1 MANGLKY
8 DVAPSLG
15 TQSTPSADGSKFQMG
30 IAVDLTNRKYEYGQ
44 VIKYSLAADDHDAST
59 TALNTHQFGV
69 SHTDQDENSC
79 PSQFVQ
85 YGDRAVFG
93 PSTVSGYEGYTEPV
107 RLAAAGHLNDVAHS
121 EANYSTSWSDGV
133 IYSLDRANRYKYQ
146 LSDSVS
152 IYGTGRAAGWYMQ
165 NIQGQTCGIRK
176 GYISL
181 NHMGRYVQTTGSD
194 SSLTDAWE
202 NDNVGDGIVGIKIK
216 LPIGHSGAQVDFI
229 QGYSTG
235 PLHGNAK
242 GPSREFSKY
251 GLMPFRAADSVL
263 SSPGTE
269 SDIDYYND
277 AADTNDTIGVFR
289 YTYKHNDSDFYLG
302 QFTINNA
309 SRTIVSGDETEMALL
324 TGFDHPGG
332 EFKDTA
338 QALLTSQNGLSDSAG
353 GNYTST
359 GIFYQPLTR
368 SIQNDNDGR
377 YSKLTSGTNYRMGI
391 TYRGNM
397 TNRSSMEALSYSY
410 AFFQWSPGI
419 SGSGDTNT
427 YTDFYMS
434 TDKLLDGTD
443 ANKKAIN
450 TYTTK
455 MVSGNVESAN
465 IDLTSGVNYQ
475 AMGVV
480 QISKNTTG
488 NSSARYSGV
497 EQMMF
502 IDNMWLEHEGD
513 VSNASGQGYCIIDQN
528 PEQGTLQV
536 NRFQASKPTKITLS
550 DGSRRT
556 MDITGSNQRFLH
568 EIQCEFLYLPQKEYD
583 KLQDLLRW
591 QDLGHKLTLHPHLP
605 QVPHCLVGEMEITN
619 VRKSFWDLSRF
630 SISFRFTE
638 TD

>member
-1 MANGLKY
+1 MANGIKY

-15 TQSTPSADGSKFQMG
+15 TQSTPSTTGTKFQMG
-30 IAVDLTNRKYEYGQ
+30 IAVDLSNRKYEYGQ
-44 VIKYSLAADDHDAST
+44 VIKYSLAADEFGTSST
-59 TALNTHQFGV
+59 VLNTHQFGI

-79 PSQFVQ
+79 PSQFIQ
-85 YGDRAVFG
+85 HGDRAVLG

-107 RLAAAGHLNDVAHS
+107 RLAAAGHLNDV
-121 EANYSTSWSDGV
+121 NSTAWTAGL

-165 NIQGQTCGIRK
+165 NIQGQTTGIRK

-181 NHMGRYVQTTGSD
+181 NHMGRYVQTEASD
-194 SSLTDAWE
+194 ATLTNFWE
-202 NDNVGDGIVGIKIK
+202 NNNVGDSIVGIKIK
-216 LPIGHSGAQVDFI
+216 LPVGHSDAQVDYI

-251 GLMPFRAADSVL
+251 GLIPFRTNTL

-269 SDIDYYND
+269 SGLDYYND
-277 AADTNDTIGVFR
+277 ADDTNDTEGIFR
-289 YTYKHNDSDFYLG
+289 YTYKHNDSNFYLG

-309 SRTIVSGDETEMALL
+309 SRTIVAADKTEMAVL

-338 QALLTSQNGLSDSAG
+338 QALLTAQNGLSDSAG

-397 TNRSSMEALSYSY
+397 TDRGTTMNSSYSY
-410 AFFQWSPGI
+410 AFFQWSPGVHH
-419 SGSGDTNT
+419 GDTNT

-434 TDKLLDGTD
+434 TDKLLDGNN
-443 ANKKAIN
+443 ASKKAIN
-450 TYTTK
+450 SYTTK
-455 MVSGNVESAN
+455 MVSGYVESAN
-465 IDLTSGVNYQ
+465 VDLTSGINYQ

-480 QISKNTTG
+480 QVSKNTTG
-488 NSSARYSGV
+488 NSSSRYSGV

-502 IDNMWLEHEGD
+502 VDNMWLEHEGD
-513 VSNASGQGYCIIDQN
+513 ISNASGNGYCIIDQS
-528 PEQGTLQV
+528 PEQGTLAV

-568 EIQCEFLYLPQKEYD
+568 ELSCEFLYLPQAEYD

-630 SISFRFTE
+630 SISFKFTE

>member
-8 DVAPSLG
+8 DVAPSIG
-15 TQSTPSADGSKFQMG
+15 TQTTPNADGSKFQMG
-30 IAVDLTNRKYEYGQ
+30 IAVDLTNRKFDYGQ
-44 VIKYSLAADDHDAST
+44 VIKYSLAADDFGTSST
-59 TALNTHQFGV
+59 VINTHQFGV

-79 PSQFVQ
+79 PSQFIQ
-85 YGDRAVFG
+85 YGDKAVFG

-107 RLAAAGHLNDVAHS
+107 RLAASGHLNDVS
-121 EANYSTSWSDGV
+121 STAWTDGV
-133 IYSLDRANRYKYQ
+133 LYSLDRANRYKYQ

-152 IYGTGRAAGWYMQ
+152 IYSTGRAAGWYMQ
-165 NIQGQTCGIRK
+165 NIQGQTCGTRK

-181 NHMGRYVQTTGSD
+181 NHMGRYVQTDASGTA
-194 SSLTDAWE
+194 LTDAWE
-202 NDNVGDGIVGIKIK
+202 NDNVGSGVVGIKIK
-216 LPIGHSGAQVDFI
+216 LPVGHSDAQVDYI

-235 PLHGNAK
+235 ALHGNAK

-251 GLMPFRAADSVL
+251 GLIPFRAADSVL

-289 YTYKHNDSDFYLG
+289 YTYKHNASDFYLG
-302 QFTINNA
+302 QFTINNT
-309 SRTIVSGDETEMALL
+309 SRTIVAGDNTEMALL

-338 QALLTSQNGLSDSAG
+338 QALYTAQNGLSDSAG
-353 GNYTST
+353 GKYTST

-368 SIQNDNDGR
+368 SLENDNDGR

-397 TNRSSMEALSYSY
+397 TNRSIESESYSY

-419 SGSGDTNT
+419 SESGDTNT
-427 YTDFYMS
+427 LSDFYMS
-434 TDKLLDGTD
+434 TDKLLDGND
-443 ANKKAIN
+443 SNKKAIN

-455 MVSGNVESAN
+455 MVSGNLESAN
-465 IDLTSGVNYQ
+465 IDLSSGINYQ

-488 NSSARYSGV
+488 NASARYSGV

-502 IDNMWLEHEGD
+502 VDNMWLEHEGD
-513 VSNASGQGYCIIDQN
+513 ISNASGSGYCIIDQN

-536 NRFQASKPTKITLS
+536 NRFQSSKPVRLGLS
-550 DGSRRT
+550 DGSQKT
-556 MDITGSNQRFLH
+556 LDITGSNQRFLH
-568 EIQCEFLYLPQKEYD
+568 DITCEFLYLPQKEYD

-605 QVPHCLVGEMEITN
+605 QVPHCLVGQMEITN
-619 VRKSFWDLSRF
+619 VRKSFWDLTRF
-630 SISFRFTE
+630 SLNFKFTE

>member
-1 MANGLKY
+1 MANGKQY

-30 IAVDLTNRKYEYGQ
+30 VAVDLVNRKYEYGQ
-44 VIKYSLAADDHDAST
+44 VIKYSLAADDFDVST
-59 TALNTHQFGV
+59 AVVNTHQFGV
-69 SHTDQDENSC
+69 SHTTPDVNSC

-93 PSTVSGYEGYTEPV
+93 PSTVSGSEGFTEPV
-107 RLAAAGHLNDVAHS
+107 RLAGSGHLNDS
-121 EANYSTSWSDGV
+121 SSTAWTDGV
-133 IYSLDRANRYKYQ
+133 IYSLDRANRYRYQ

-152 IYGTGRAAGWYMQ
+152 IYGTGRAAGWHMQ
-165 NIQGQTCGIRK
+165 NLQGQTCGIRK

-181 NHMGRYVQTTGSD
+181 NHMGRYVQTDASDATLTGF
-194 SSLTDAWE
+194 WE
-202 NDNVGDGIVGIKIK
+202 NNNVGQGIVGIKIK
-216 LPIGHSGAQVDFI
+216 LPIGHSDAQVDYI

-235 PLHGNAK
+235 SLNASAK

-251 GLMPFRAADSVL
+251 GLIPFRAAESVL

-269 SDIDYYND
+269 ADIDYYND
-277 AADTNDTIGVFR
+277 ADDTNDTTGVFR
-289 YTYKHNDSDFYLG
+289 YTYKHNDSNFYLG
-302 QFTINNA
+302 QFTINNT
-309 SRTIVSGDETEMALL
+309 SRTILAADKTEMAIL

-338 QALLTSQNGLSDSAG
+338 QALLTAQNGLSTTDSG
-353 GNYTST
+353 SYVST
-359 GIFYQPLTR
+359 GIFYQTLTR
-368 SIQNDNDGR
+368 SLENENDGR
-377 YSKLTSGTNYRMGI
+377 FSKLTSGTNYRMGI

-397 TNRSSMEALSYSY
+397 TNRSIESASNSY

-419 SGSGDTNT
+419 HHGDTNT
-427 YTDFYMS
+427 FTDFYMS
-434 TDKLLDGTD
+434 TDTLLDGND
-443 ANKKAIN
+443 SNKKNIN

-455 MVSGNVESAN
+455 MVSGYVESAN
-465 IDLTSGVNYQ
+465 IDLTDGTNYQ
-475 AMGVV
+475 ALGVV
-480 QISKNTTG
+480 QTSKNTTG
-488 NSSARYSGV
+488 NSSARFSGV
-497 EQMMF
+497 EQMLF

-568 EIQCEFLYLPQKEYD
+568 EISCEFLYLPQKEYD
-583 KLQDLLRW
+583 KLQDLSRW

-630 SISFRFTE
+630 SITFRFTE

>member
-1 MANGLKY
+1 MATDGLKY

-15 TQSTPSADGSKFQMG
+15 TQSTPNADGSKFQMG

-69 SHTDQDENSC
+69 THTDPDENSC

-85 YGDRAVFG
+85 YGDHAVFG

-107 RLAAAGHLNDVAHS
+107 RLAAAGHLNDT
-121 EANYSTSWSDGV
+121 NSTSWSDGV

-152 IYGTGRAAGWYMQ
+152 IYGTGRAAGWYME

-181 NHMGRYVQTTGSD
+181 NHMGRYVQTTSGYTG
-194 SSLTDAWE
+194 LTDAWE
-202 NDNVGDGIVGIKIK
+202 NDNVGNSIVGIKIQ
-216 LPIGHSGAQVDFI
+216 LPIAHTDTVNNLV

-251 GLMPFRAADSVL
+251 GLMPFRATSAVIST
-263 SSPGTE
+263 PGTE
-269 SDIDYYND
+269 ADIDYYND
-277 AADTNDTIGVFR
+277 ADNGSDSTGVFR
-289 YTYKHNDSDFYLG
+289 YTYKHNDSNFYLG
-302 QFTINNA
+302 QFSINNT
-309 SRTIVSGDETEMALL
+309 SRSVVAADHTEMALL

-353 GNYTST
+353 GKYTST

-397 TNRSSMEALSYSY
+397 TNRSIESESYSY

-419 SGSGDTNT
+419 AAGDTNT

-434 TDKLLDGTD
+434 TDKLLDGND
-443 ANKKAIN
+443 SNKKAIN

-465 IDLTSGVNYQ
+465 IDLSSGVNYQ

-488 NSSARYSGV
+488 NSSTRYSGV

-502 IDNMWLEHEGD
+502 VDNMWLEHEGD
-513 VSNASGQGYCIIDQN
+513 VSNASGSGYCIIDQN

-568 EIQCEFLYLPQKEYD
+568 EITCEFLYLPQKEYD

-630 SISFRFTE
+630 SISYRFTE

>member
-8 DVAPSLG
+8 DVAPSIG
-15 TQSTPSADGSKFQMG
+15 TQSTPNADGSKFQMG
-30 IAVDLTNRKYEYGQ
+30 IAVDLTNRKFDYGQ
-44 VIKYSLAADDHDAST
+44 VIKYSLAADDFGTSST
-59 TALNTHQFGV
+59 VINTHQFGV

-79 PSQFVQ
+79 PSQFIQ
-85 YGDRAVFG
+85 YGDKAIFG

-107 RLAAAGHLNDVAHS
+107 RLAAAGHLNDVS
-121 EANYSTSWSDGV
+121 STAWTDGV
-133 IYSLDRANRYKYQ
+133 LYSLDRANRYKYQ

-152 IYGTGRAAGWYMQ
+152 IYSTGRAAGWYMQ
-165 NIQGQTCGIRK
+165 NIQGQTCGTRK

-181 NHMGRYVQTTGSD
+181 NHMGRYVQTDATD
-194 SSLTDAWE
+194 ATLTDAWE
-202 NDNVGDGIVGIKIK
+202 NDNVGSGVVGIKIK
-216 LPIGHSGAQVDFI
+216 LPVGHSDAQVDYI
-229 QGYSTG
+229 QGYT
-235 PLHGNAK
+235 K

-251 GLMPFRAADSVL
+251 GLIPFRAADSVL

-277 AADTNDTIGVFR
+277 ADNTNDTIGVFR
-289 YTYKHNDSDFYLG
+289 YTYKHNASDFYLG
-302 QFTINNA
+302 QFTINNT
-309 SRTIVSGDETEMALL
+309 SRTIVAADKTVMALL

-338 QALLTSQNGLSDSAG
+338 QALYTAQNGLSDSAG
-353 GNYTST
+353 GKYTST

-368 SIQNDNDGR
+368 SLENDNDGR

-397 TNRSSMEALSYSY
+397 TNRSIESESYSY

-419 SGSGDTNT
+419 SESGDTNT
-427 YTDFYMS
+427 LSDFYMS
-434 TDKLLDGTD
+434 TDKLLDGND
-443 ANKKAIN
+443 SNKKAIN

-455 MVSGNVESAN
+455 MVSGNLESAN
-465 IDLTSGVNYQ
+465 IDLSSGINYQ

-488 NSSARYSGV
+488 NASARYSGV

-502 IDNMWLEHEGD
+502 VDNMWLEHEGD
-513 VSNASGQGYCIIDQN
+513 ISNASGSGYCIIDQN

-536 NRFQASKPTKITLS
+536 NRFQSSKPVRLGLS
-550 DGSRRT
+550 DGSQKT
-556 MDITGSNQRFLH
+556 LDITGSNQRFLH
-568 EIQCEFLYLPQKEYD
+568 DITCEFLYLPQKEYD

-605 QVPHCLVGEMEITN
+605 QVPHCLVGQMEITN
-619 VRKSFWDLSRF
+619 VRKSFWDLTRF
-630 SISFRFTE
+630 SLNFKFTE

>member
-1 MANGLKY
+1 MANGTKY
-8 DVAPSLG
+8 HVAPSLG
-15 TQSTPSADGSKFQMG
+15 TQTTPNADGSKFQMG
-30 IAVDLTNRKYEYGQ
+30 IAVDLVNRKYEYGQ
-44 VIKYSLAADDHDAST
+44 VIKYSLAADEFGTSST
-59 TALNTHQFGV
+59 VLNTHQFGI
-69 SHTDQDENSC
+69 SHSDQDENSC
-79 PSQFVQ
+79 PSQFIQ
-85 YGDRAVFG
+85 YGDRAIFG

-107 RLAAAGHLNDVAHS
+107 RLASAGHINDVS
-121 EANYSTSWSDGV
+121 STAWTDGLL
-133 IYSLDRANRYKYQ
+133 YSLDRANRYKYQ

-165 NIQGQTCGIRK
+165 NIQGQTTGIRK

-194 SSLTDAWE
+194 TSLTDAWE
-202 NDNVGDGIVGIKIK
+202 NNSVGDGFVGIKVK
-216 LPIGHSGAQVDFI
+216 LPIGHSDAQVDFI
-229 QGYSTG
+229 QGYSSG
-235 PLHGNAK
+235 PLHSNAK

-251 GLMPFRAADSVL
+251 GLMPFRTSNL

-269 SDIDYYND
+269 SAIDYYND
-277 AADTNDTIGVFR
+277 AASGVSNDTTGVFR
-289 YTYKHNDSDFYLG
+289 YVYKHNDSNFAL
-302 QFTINNA
+302 FAFNINNTA
-309 SRTIVSGDETEMALL
+309 KTIVSGDETELSVL
-324 TGFDHPGG
+324 TGYDHPGG

-338 QALLTSQNGLSDSAG
+338 QAVYTAQNGLSDSAG

-368 SIQNDNDGR
+368 SIENNNDAR

-397 TNRSSMEALSYSY
+397 TDRSTIMNSSYTY
-410 AFFQWSPGI
+410 AFFQWS
-419 SGSGDTNT
+419 SGVYAGDTNT
-427 YTDFYMS
+427 YTDYYMS
-434 TDKLLDGTD
+434 TDKLLDG
-443 ANKKAIN
+443 NHVSKKAIN
-450 TYTTK
+450 SYTTK
-455 MVSGNVESAN
+455 MVSGTVESAN
-465 IDLTSGVNYQ
+465 IDLTDGTNYQ
-475 AMGVV
+475 AIGVV
-480 QISKNTTG
+480 QVSANTTG
-488 NSSARYSGV
+488 NASSRYSGV
-497 EQMMF
+497 EQMLF

-513 VSNASGQGYCIIDQN
+513 ISNASGSGYCIIDQN

-536 NRFQASKPTKITLS
+536 NRVQSTKPVKLSLS
-550 DGSRRT
+550 DGSRKT

-568 EIQCEFLYLPQKEYD
+568 EISCEFLYLPQTEYD

-630 SISFRFTE
+630 SISFKFIE

>member
-1 MANGLKY
+1 MANGSKY
-8 DVAPSLG
+8 HVAPSLG
-15 TQSTPSADGSKFQMG
+15 TQTTPNADGSKFQMG
-30 IAVDLTNRKYEYGQ
+30 IAVDLVNRKYEYGQ
-44 VIKYSLAADDHDAST
+44 VIKYSLAADEFGTSST
-59 TALNTHQFGV
+59 VLNTHQFGI
-69 SHTDQDENSC
+69 SHSDQDENSC
-79 PSQFVQ
+79 PSQFIQ
-85 YGDRAVFG
+85 YGDRAIFG

-107 RLAAAGHLNDVAHS
+107 RLASAGHINDVS
-121 EANYSTSWSDGV
+121 STAWTDGLL
-133 IYSLDRANRYKYQ
+133 YSLDRANRYKYQ

-165 NIQGQTCGIRK
+165 NIQGQTTGIRK

-194 SSLTDAWE
+194 TSLTDAWE
-202 NDNVGDGIVGIKIK
+202 NNSVGDGFVGIKVK
-216 LPIGHSGAQVDFI
+216 LPIGHSDAQVDFI
-229 QGYSTG
+229 QGYSSG
-235 PLHGNAK
+235 PLHSNAK

-251 GLMPFRAADSVL
+251 GLMPFRTSNL

-269 SDIDYYND
+269 SAIDYYND
-277 AADTNDTIGVFR
+277 AASGVSNDTTGVFR
-289 YTYKHNDSDFYLG
+289 YVYKHNDSNFAL
-302 QFTINNA
+302 FAFNINNTA
-309 SRTIVSGDETEMALL
+309 KTIVSGDETELAVL
-324 TGFDHPGG
+324 TGYDHPGG

-338 QALLTSQNGLSDSAG
+338 QAVYTAQNGLSDSAG

-368 SIQNDNDGR
+368 SIENNNDAR

-397 TNRSSMEALSYSY
+397 TDRGSIMNSSYTY
-410 AFFQWSPGI
+410 AFFQWS
-419 SGSGDTNT
+419 SGVYAGDTNT
-427 YTDFYMS
+427 YTDYYMS
-434 TDKLLDGTD
+434 TDKLLDG
-443 ANKKAIN
+443 NHVSKKAIN
-450 TYTTK
+450 SYTTK
-455 MVSGNVESAN
+455 MVSGTVESAN
-465 IDLTSGVNYQ
+465 IDLTDGTNYQ
-475 AMGVV
+475 AIGVV
-480 QISKNTTG
+480 QVSANTTG
-488 NSSARYSGV
+488 NASSRYSGV
-497 EQMMF
+497 EQMLF

-513 VSNASGQGYCIIDQN
+513 ISNASGSGYCTIDQN

-536 NRFQASKPTKITLS
+536 NRVQSTKPVKLSLS
-550 DGSRRT
+550 DGSRKT

-568 EIQCEFLYLPQKEYD
+568 EISCEFLYLPQTEYD

-630 SISFRFTE
+630 SISFKFIE